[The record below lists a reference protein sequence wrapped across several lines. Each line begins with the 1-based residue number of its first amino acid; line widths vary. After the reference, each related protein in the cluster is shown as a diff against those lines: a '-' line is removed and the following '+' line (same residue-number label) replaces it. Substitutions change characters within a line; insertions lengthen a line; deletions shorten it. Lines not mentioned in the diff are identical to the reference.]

1 MVKIS
6 RKVEYALMALQHMRG
21 QRAGQVISAKDLC
34 ATYRVAFPILS
45 KVLQNLAAAGVLR
58 SAQGA
63 HGGYQLARPLTD
75 VTFGELSE
83 AVLGPMQFSYCLHR
97 DRVRCQLAECCNV
110 ISPIVRLSNRIEELF
125 YSMSLEELL
134 HAEEPQEAAIRARHN
149 VSGATQRARP
159 ACSAGRQSTRRGR
172 APGAVDME
180 IAAHETGQSTA
191 LTKEQA
197 GRELSGRVY
206 EHGFYTDID
215 ADQAPKGLNED
226 IIRFISRK
234 KGDPPFMLDFRLKAL
249 RRWSEMEDPW
259 WRPVDHPP
267 IDYQAIRYY
276 SAPKSA
282 GDKEGPASLDEVDPE
297 SCAPS
302 SASACR

>member
-21 QRAGQVISAKDLC
+21 QRAGQVVSAKDLC
-34 ATYRVAFPILS
+34 ATYQVAFPVLS

-110 ISPIVRLSNRIEELF
+110 ISPVVRLSNRIEELF

-134 HAEEPQEAAIRARHN
+134 HAEEPQEAAIRARHGVSARQGVPARHN
-149 VSGATQRARP
+149 VTPSPAVSAGHQRAN
-159 ACSAGRQSTRRGR
+159 T
-172 APGAVDME
+172 AP
-180 IAAHETGQSTA
+180 Q
-191 LTKEQA
+191 EQ
-197 GRELSGRVY
+197 LVW
-206 EHGFYTDID
+206 
-215 ADQAPKGLNED
+215 K
-226 IIRFISRK
+226 
-234 KGDPPFMLDFRLKAL
+234 
-249 RRWSEMEDPW
+249 
-259 WRPVDHPP
+259 
-267 IDYQAIRYY
+267 
-276 SAPKSA
+276 
-282 GDKEGPASLDEVDPE
+282 
-297 SCAPS
+297 
-302 SASACR
+302 

>member
-21 QRAGQVISAKDLC
+21 QPAEQVVSAKDLC

-149 VSGATQRARP
+149 VSERHNVPAPHAVPAGNRP
-159 ACSAGRQSTRRGR
+159 AEA
-172 APGAVDME
+172 AP
-180 IAAHETGQSTA
+180 Q
-191 LTKEQA
+191 EQ
-197 GRELSGRVY
+197 L
-206 EHGFYTDID
+206 IW
-215 ADQAPKGLNED
+215 K
-226 IIRFISRK
+226 
-234 KGDPPFMLDFRLKAL
+234 
-249 RRWSEMEDPW
+249 
-259 WRPVDHPP
+259 
-267 IDYQAIRYY
+267 
-276 SAPKSA
+276 
-282 GDKEGPASLDEVDPE
+282 
-297 SCAPS
+297 
-302 SASACR
+302 